1 MGTKDSVAESGLGAG
16 RSKSQYS
23 SENKSWYGGKLLL
36 IRITVIWGD
45 GSIPPK
51 TTSENSIMKALKG
64 KRKVIS
70 IIEIEGQSRHHP
82 PLSAG

>member
-16 RSKSQYS
+16 SSKSQYS
-23 SENKSWYGGKLLL
+23 SENKRWYGGKLLL

-64 KRKVIS
+64 KREVIS